1 MRFLVSVFLLCF
13 LGILPAS
20 TYSQSRKDPQQEAVK
35 IQKKRAKT
43 ANREAKKAKRYKKR
57 QAKIPEFKKST
68 NMQDPKTRRRMKKNM
83 RQARR
88 DAHRKSMRNRP
99 TGRSRRY

>member
-1 MRFLVSVFLLCF
+1 MRFLVSVFLVCF

-20 TYSQSRKDPQQEAVK
+20 MYAQSRNDPQQEAVK

-43 ANREAKKAKRYKKR
+43 AKREEKKAKRYKKR

-68 NMQDPKTRRRMKKNM
+68 KMQDPKTRRRMNKNM

-88 DAHRKSMRNRP
+88 EAHRKAMRNRP
-99 TGRSRRY
+99 TGRSRGY